1 MEIFNFEGMG
11 HLEMVM
17 IIIAV
22 VIVVFVLYFQIKS
35 FKDTKEKIGMLASFF
50 PHPDA
55 LGKIESSI
63 TNSIVESKSL
73 LHNFIT
79 TPPAKHI
86 PVPTVVT
93 QSNEDMDYDEDEELD
108 VVSEAEE
115 KVEYSDVTMIKVS
128 KGVSSAFKEV
138 VYETNAYLCK
148 NVGTSADFT
157 ILQDICERKIE
168 TLESQI
174 TNSINS
180 PLYLGLA
187 GTFVGIITGL
197 IGIASNINELFAAGN
212 MSPLRN
218 LLFGVVIAMV
228 ASLVGLGLMIY
239 NSSYKYKKAIA
250 DCEKNK
256 NAYYDFLRR
265 ELMPTLSN
273 SMASSLNSLKGVLGE
288 FIGKF
293 GHNLDAYAN
302 SAALLN
308 DNIEKQHLLLVEIN
322 KMKQKEMAVEIAEA
336 FGSLKESAESLGVFR
351 TYQENLNGTI
361 EQLNTAVE
369 RIGDVIDSF
378 DNFASA
384 LNVVV
389 ENQGAAGELQA
400 QFRTAIEKH
409 FPTGSDA
416 REMYRK
422 QFDELTTD
430 AKIVSEELNAQLKA
444 STEYIKSFVEGN
456 KAAFDSLGQI
466 NPMLD
471 KLVEYANVQAA
482 CYKDLKSEI
491 ANLKQEQ
498 VKTQQNATALN
509 KDLLTAV
516 KEMVNAIKT
525 MKN

>member
-1 MEIFNFEGMG
+1 MEILNFEGMG
-11 HLEMVM
+11 LLEMVM
-17 IIIAV
+17 IVIAV
-22 VIVVFVLYFQIKS
+22 VIVGFVLYFQIKS

-63 TNSIVESKSL
+63 TNSIIESKSL

-79 TPPAKHI
+79 NPPAKHV
-86 PVPTVVT
+86 PTPTVVT
-93 QSNEDMDYDEDEELD
+93 RADEDEDEEI
-108 VVSEAEE
+108 SEPEE
-115 KVEYSDVTMIKVS
+115 TIEYSDVTMIKVS
-128 KGVSSAFKEV
+128 KGGSSAFNEV

-174 TNSINS
+174 TNSINA

-197 IGIASNINELFAAGN
+197 IGIASNVNELFAAGN

-302 SAALLN
+302 SAELLN

-322 KMKQKEMAVEIAEA
+322 NMKQKEMAVEIAEA
-336 FGSLKESAESLGVFR
+336 FGSLKDSAESLGVFR
-351 TYQENLNGTI
+351 TYQENLNSTI
-361 EQLNTAVE
+361 DQVNTAVE
-369 RIGDVIDSF
+369 RIEDVIESF

-422 QFDELTTD
+422 QFDELTSD
-430 AKIVSEELNAQLKA
+430 AKTVSEELNTQLKA

-466 NPMLD
+466 NEMLD
-471 KLVEYANVQAA
+471 KLVEYANVQAT
-482 CYKDLKSEI
+482 CYKDLKTEI
-491 ANLKQEQ
+491 TNLKQEQ
-498 VKTQQNATALN
+498 VKAQQNATALN

-516 KEMVNAIKT
+516 KEMVSAIKT

>member
-1 MEIFNFEGMG
+1 MEILNFEGMG
-11 HLEMVM
+11 LLEMVM
-17 IIIAV
+17 IVIAV
-22 VIVVFVLYFQIKS
+22 VIVGFVLYFQIKS

-63 TNSIVESKSL
+63 TNSIIESKSL

-79 TPPAKHI
+79 NPPAKHV
-86 PVPTVVT
+86 PTPTVVT
-93 QSNEDMDYDEDEELD
+93 RADEDEDEEIEEI
-108 VVSEAEE
+108 SEPEE
-115 KVEYSDVTMIKVS
+115 TIEYSDVTMIKVS
-128 KGVSSAFKEV
+128 KGGSSAFNEV

-174 TNSINS
+174 TNSINA

-197 IGIASNINELFAAGN
+197 IGIASNVNELFAAGN

-302 SAALLN
+302 SAELLN

-322 KMKQKEMAVEIAEA
+322 NMKQKEMAVEIVEA
-336 FGSLKESAESLGVFR
+336 FGSLKDSAESLGVFR
-351 TYQENLNGTI
+351 TYQENLNSTI
-361 EQLNTAVE
+361 DQVNTAVE
-369 RIGDVIDSF
+369 RIEDVIESF

-422 QFDELTTD
+422 QFDELTSD
-430 AKIVSEELNAQLKA
+430 AKTVSEELNTQLKA

-466 NPMLD
+466 NEMLD
-471 KLVEYANVQAA
+471 KLVEYANVQAT
-482 CYKDLKSEI
+482 CYKDLKTEI
-491 ANLKQEQ
+491 TNLKQEQ
-498 VKTQQNATALN
+498 VKAQQNATALN

-516 KEMVNAIKT
+516 KEMVSAIKT

>member
-1 MEIFNFEGMG
+1 MEILNFEGMG
-11 HLEMVM
+11 LLEMVM
-17 IIIAV
+17 IVIAV
-22 VIVVFVLYFQIKS
+22 VIVGFVLYFQIKS

-63 TNSIVESKSL
+63 TNSIIESKSL

-79 TPPAKHI
+79 NPPAKHV
-86 PVPTVVT
+86 PTPTVVT
-93 QSNEDMDYDEDEELD
+93 RADEDENEEI
-108 VVSEAEE
+108 SEPEE
-115 KVEYSDVTMIKVS
+115 TIEYSDVTMIKVS
-128 KGVSSAFKEV
+128 KGGSSAFNEV

-174 TNSINS
+174 TNSINA

-197 IGIASNINELFAAGN
+197 IGIASNVNELFAAGN

-273 SMASSLNSLKGVLGE
+273 SMASSLSSLKGVLGE

-302 SAALLN
+302 SAELLN

-322 KMKQKEMAVEIAEA
+322 NMKQKEMAVEIAEA
-336 FGSLKESAESLGVFR
+336 FGSLKDSAESLGVFR
-351 TYQENLNGTI
+351 TYQENLNSTI
-361 EQLNTAVE
+361 DQVNTAVE
-369 RIGDVIDSF
+369 RIEDVIESF

-422 QFDELTTD
+422 QFDELTSD
-430 AKIVSEELNAQLKA
+430 AKTVSEELNTQLKA

-466 NPMLD
+466 NEMLD
-471 KLVEYANVQAA
+471 KLVEYANVQAT
-482 CYKDLKSEI
+482 CYKDLKTEI
-491 ANLKQEQ
+491 TNLKQEQ
-498 VKTQQNATALN
+498 VKAQQNATALN

-516 KEMVNAIKT
+516 KEMVSAIKT